1 MALCRVYLVLFCH
14 LCVCLSVC
22 VHVSS
27 DGGILSATCA
37 ALSFGVSDCTAV
49 CVCLSVSMCPV
60 MVGYSVLHLLP
71 CRLVS
76 LIVLLCVC
84 LSVCV
89 CVSSD
94 GGLLSTTSAVS
105 SGVPQCLVSATCI
118 YRCLYDMALDLSD
131 R

>member
-1 MALCRVYLVLFCH
+1 
-14 LCVCLSVC
+14 
-22 VHVSS
+22 
-27 DGGILSATCA
+27 
-37 ALSFGVSDCTAV
+37 
-49 CVCLSVSMCPV
+49 
-60 MVGYSVLHLLP
+60 VLHLLF

-84 LSVCV
+84 LSVCLSVCV

-94 GGLLSTTSAVS
+94 GGLLSATSTALS
-105 SGVPQCLVSATCI
+105 SGIPQCLVSATCI